1 LYIRWSVPRKR
12 IRGKLLAVRT
22 LQPRLGHLGARKY
35 LGNHRIHADT
45 SRQVDIL
52 FEMLTF

>member
-1 LYIRWSVPRKR
+1 MYIRWSVPRKR

-22 LQPRLGHLGARKY
+22 FQPRLGHLGARKY

-45 SRQVDIL
+45 SWQVDIL
-52 FEMLTF
+52 FAMFTF